1 MNEMKKAPSNNE
13 KNVIV
18 LFFLIPTMMLIIGY
32 YLFSSSTPTDQ
43 PLVYIPLFLGLI
55 LLGTGFL
62 LKEKNLAGRL
72 KIIGWG
78 SFSFFW
84 AMMPSFLYHSEGGD
98 VFNAVVSIIGVYVLF
113 YMAYHEWLSIKRNEY
128 ISCLDWI
135 AGGSFIAG
143 MIYFII
149 DSDILTKLNI
159 LPGLKDI
166 LIDIVA
172 AHSTALL
179 NILGLSAI
187 REGNTILYNGVPI
200 TIIFACTAIQASVLF
215 IGMIGALHKSNIKRR
230 IIAIVITVIPIYF
243 LNLVRNASVI
253 FLVGGN
259 ITSFNIA
266 HNVLSKIGALITLIA
281 LLFLVFRIL
290 PELYDEI
297 TCIFNLVKRKGPI
310 ENFFSN
316 LSGKKVK

>member
-1 MNEMKKAPSNNE
+1 MNRIE
-13 KNVIV
+13 KSFTENDLKVV
-18 LFFLIPTMMLIIGY
+18 SLFFIIPAIMLIVGY
-32 YLFSSSTPTDQ
+32 FIFPYPPSVLARQ
-43 PLVYIPLFLGLI
+43 LIYIPLFLGLI
-55 LLGTGFL
+55 LLGIGFL
-62 LKEKNLAGRL
+62 WND
-72 KIIGWG
+72 KIIGSKIKIFGWII
-78 SFSFFW
+78 FSFFW
-84 AMMPSFLYHSEGGD
+84 ATSPSYLYYSEGGD
-98 VFNAVVSIIGVYVLF
+98 VFNAIVCIIGVYILM

-149 DSDILTKLNI
+149 DSNI
-159 LPGLKDI
+159 FPEIKYA
-166 LIDIVA
+166 LIDTVA

-179 NILGLSAI
+179 NMLGLSAYK
-187 REGNTILYNGVPI
+187 EGNTILFNGTPI

-215 IGMIGALHKSNIKRR
+215 IGMIGALHKINIKRR

-253 FLVGGN
+253 FLVGGK

-281 LLFLVFRIL
+281 LLFLVFKIL

-297 TCIFNLVKRKGPI
+297 TCIFNLVKRKGPV
-310 ENFFSN
+310 ENCFSN
-316 LSGKKVK
+316 LLGKKVK

>member
-1 MNEMKKAPSNNE
+1 MNEMKKSSSNNE

-18 LFFLIPTMMLIIGY
+18 LFFLIPTIMLIIGY
-32 YLFSSSTPTDQ
+32 YLFSSSSPTDQ

-62 LKEKNLAGRL
+62 LKEKNLAGIL

-84 AMMPSFLYHSEGGD
+84 AMMPSFLYYSEGGD
-98 VFNAVVSIIGVYVLF
+98 VFNSVVSIIGVYVLF
-113 YMAYHEWLSIKRNEY
+113 YIAYHEWLSIKRNEY

-149 DSDILTKLNI
+149 DSNI
-159 LPGLKDI
+159 FPELKRA
-166 LIDIVA
+166 LIDMVA

-179 NILGLSAI
+179 NILGISAYK
-187 REGNTILYNGVPI
+187 EGYTILYNGTPI

-230 IIAIVITVIPIYF
+230 VIAIIITVIPIYF

-253 FLVGGN
+253 FLVGGK
-259 ITSFNIA
+259 ITSFNMA

-297 TCIFNLVKRKGPI
+297 SCIFNLVKRKGPI

-316 LSGKKVK
+316 LLGKKAR